1 MAQSAAQDD
10 MQEARR
16 RARKRFLRVFLNRG
30 AIIPICV
37 TILVAFFVVTALAGV
52 IAPHDPDVQDLA
64 GALEPPSLGHLLGQD
79 NLGRDVLSRI
89 IYGGRVSL
97 SVSVLAGLVAAVL
110 GITLGLCAGYYGG
123 KLGQSIISFTDV
135 LLSIPNL
142 VLSLVLVAIMGR
154 GLSSVI
160 LAIGIG
166 MVPTYIR
173 MVNGLTLS
181 LRENDYV
188 MAARLIGRS
197 EPAVLVHHLL
207 PNSFPTLVVLFTI
220 NLGNGV
226 LTESTLSY
234 LGVGIGPPTASWGSM
249 VSDIY
254 PYLLSAPWLIIGPSA
269 CIILMIVSFNIVGD
283 ALRDALDP
291 RLRGKL

>member
-1 MAQSAAQDD
+1 MAKAAPHTGQ
-10 MQEARR
+10 QATRW
-16 RARKRFLRVFLNRG
+16 RAWTRFLRVFFNRG
-30 AIIPICV
+30 AIIPVCV
-37 TILVAFFVVTALAGV
+37 SVLALFFVVTALAGLV
-52 IAPHDPDVQDLA
+52 APYDPDVQDLV
-64 GALEPPSLGHLLGQD
+64 GALSPPSLEHLLGQD

-97 SVSVLAGLVAAVL
+97 SVSVLAGLVAAAL
-110 GITLGLCAGYYGG
+110 GISLGLCAGYYGG

-154 GLSSVI
+154 GLPSVV

-188 MAARLIGRS
+188 LAARLIGRS

-254 PYLLSAPWLIIGPSA
+254 PYLLTAPWLIVGPSA